1 MSDQQF
7 ASVEDLGQ
15 VVSSPWAIT
24 WEQQTHIYLCRDLKE
39 NLRDFWPKVKS
50 SL

>member
-1 MSDQQF
+1 
-7 ASVEDLGQ
+7 VEDLGQ
-15 VVSSPWAIT
+15 VVSGPWAMP
-24 WEQQTHIYLCRDLKE
+24 WEQRTHIYLSRDLKE